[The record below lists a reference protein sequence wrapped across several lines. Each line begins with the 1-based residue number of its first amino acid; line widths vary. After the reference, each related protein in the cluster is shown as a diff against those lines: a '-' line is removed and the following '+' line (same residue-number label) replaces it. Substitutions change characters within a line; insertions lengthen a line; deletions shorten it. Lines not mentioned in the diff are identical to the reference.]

1 MDRFSQRRIKN
12 ARLIVKVFR
21 VFMPLF
27 ILVCGWAAI
36 TGKLS
41 GGLSALA
48 VAYLVMVVM
57 FQMARWDGGL
67 PVRMRNLV
75 FQP

>member
-1 MDRFSQRRIKN
+1 MDRFGQRRIKN
-12 ARLIVKVFR
+12 VRLTLKVFR

-27 ILVCGWAAI
+27 IVVCSWAA
-36 TGKLS
+36 TAGNLS
-41 GGLSALA
+41 GGFEALA

-67 PVRMRNLV
+67 PVRMTNLI
-75 FQP
+75 FQR